1 MARTNVPIK
10 SVNRLQVATATVVA
24 GNTVDGMRM
33 SNNGA
38 TLLYVDNNAG
48 SDQTIELILVETVD
62 FRTAGPVVVTVPAS
76 AAVNLIGPFPINLY
90 GNVLEFDV
98 SSASLDFAAFSLL

>member
-10 SVNRLQVATATVVA
+10 SVERLTVATATVVA

-38 TLLYVDNNAG
+38 TLLYVDNNSG
-48 SDQTIELILVETVD
+48 SNQTVELILVETVD
-62 FRTAGPVVVTVPAS
+62 FQSAGPVVLTIPAS
-76 AAVNLIGPFPINLY
+76 AAVNLIGPFPANLY